1 MTRSTR
7 AARDSAIQQQQET
20 WLGESWNTVCG
31 ITTHTASLTAVD
43 GTVLTWENRSTR
55 RISRPSV
62 TSSIT
67 NLTCT
72 DLGSN
77 PRLCCGRPVTNRLSQ
92 STADILTEK
101 CNQNYWLIEYKAHD
115 VMVTKCVI
123 QDFLGQNASKIKVR
137 NVLKLRDRDFL
148 QRLTA
153 VLLSLGSRINTHAYW
168 RVTLNVGQLFT
179 EAFK

>member
-1 MTRSTR
+1 
-7 AARDSAIQQQQET
+7 
-20 WLGESWNTVCG
+20 
-31 ITTHTASLTAVD
+31 
-43 GTVLTWENRSTR
+43 
-55 RISRPSV
+55 
-62 TSSIT
+62 
-67 NLTCT
+67 
-72 DLGSN
+72 
-77 PRLCCGRPVTNRLSQ
+77 
-92 STADILTEK
+92 
-101 CNQNYWLIEYKAHD
+101 
-115 VMVTKCVI
+115 MVTKCVI